1 MLNNLYIS
9 SINEVLLIA
18 EKQNDIYS
26 KLKSGE
32 KVSCHVCN
40 KGYLIPYNAHCD
52 KAHSFICS
60 MKNVSVIIILI
71 CCWTLSKL

>member
-26 KLKSGE
+26 KLKSSE

-40 KGYLIPYNAHCD
+40 KGYLISYNAHCD

-60 MKNVSVIIILI
+60 NEKYIGHYHFDMLLDIK
-71 CCWTLSKL
+71 